1 MKTILEYQKN
11 YWFNNSM
18 ITEAFKSK
26 ILQEISDQLNDR
38 IKKQKEE
45 AENDKEH
52 YHRSPDTNATFKK
65 LFTSQ
70 WTGISWSD
78 ITDDMFKEYSN
89 DDPEG
94 VKLAKRIT
102 SNRSN
107 SFPGVIILLNTT
119 DPNSPKYRGV
129 LIGDGDG
136 EHGNDYYSFT
146 NTWSFH
152 RESFKP
158 SEVETFLTKKF
169 LFADVSEIK
178 KAHSEKR
185 NKRYQA
191 ISGSMNPLNDDNT
204 REFEYERIAK
214 QNRERY
220 QKYLAKIKADREAN
234 DEYVK
239 KVTEYTQKIL
249 QISAELSKNP
259 IKYAKYEYEVDTLL
273 SYLSGKRTWISS
285 SRRGQNGYY
294 SGRNGIITLLETYLR
309 TKLSMAKGDSY
320 DSEKASYDAA
330 KKALDDAFTKIDA
343 YLPKFDL
350 S

>member
-11 YWFNNSM
+11 YWFNNLM

-45 AENDKEH
+45 AENDKTH
-52 YHRSPDTNATFKK
+52 YHRSPDTGATFKK
-65 LFTSQ
+65 LFV

-78 ITDDMFKEYSN
+78 ITDDMFKEYSSE
-89 DDPEG
+89 DPEAI
-94 VKLAKRIT
+94 KLAKRIT

-107 SFPGVIILLNTT
+107 SFPGMIILLNTT

-129 LIGDGDG
+129 LIGAGAG
-136 EHGNDYYSFT
+136 EHGNDYFSFT
-146 NTWSFH
+146 NSWSFH

-158 SEVETFLTKKF
+158 GEVEVFLTKKF
-169 LFADVSEIK
+169 LFADLSEIK
-178 KAHSEKR
+178 KANREKR
-185 NKRYQA
+185 NQRYSA
-191 ISGSMNPLNDDNT
+191 ISGSLNPLNNDNM
-204 REFEYERIAK
+204 REYQYERIAK
-214 QNRERY
+214 ENRERY

-259 IKYAKYEYEVDTLL
+259 IKYAKYEYEVDKLL
-273 SYLSGKRTWISS
+273 SYLSGRTTWISPHG
-285 SRRGQNGYY
+285 RGQKGYY
-294 SGRNGIITLLETYLR
+294 SGRNGIITLLETYLK
-309 TKLSMAKGDSY
+309 TKLSMAKGNSY
-320 DSEKASYDAA
+320 DSEKASYESA
-330 KKALDDAFTKIDA
+330 KKALDETFTKIDA

>member
-1 MKTILEYQKN
+1 MKTILEYQKQ

-26 ILQEISDQLNDR
+26 ILKEISDQLNDR
-38 IKKQKEE
+38 IKRQKEE

-65 LFTSQ
+65 LFTSP

-78 ITDDMFKEYSN
+78 MTDDMFKEYSIE
-89 DDPEG
+89 DPEG

-119 DPNSPKYRGV
+119 DPDSPKYRGV
-129 LIGDGDG
+129 LIGAGDG

-158 SEVETFLTKKF
+158 GEVESFLTKKF

-178 KAHSEKR
+178 KANREKR
-185 NKRYQA
+185 NQRYAA

-214 QNRERY
+214 ENRERY

-285 SRRGQNGYY
+285 NRRGQNGYY
-294 SGRNGIITLLETYLR
+294 SGKNGIITLLETYLK
-309 TKLSMAKGDSY
+309 TKLSMAKGNSY
-320 DSEKASYDAA
+320 DSEKTSYEAA